1 MGFRKKNAKTKE
13 RFLGEIE
20 EDELFYLLSRG
31 IKEDKIKDLIYKAV
45 LLGKMELTDEKDL
58 FNKIVNS

>member
-1 MGFRKKNAKTKE
+1 MPLMYYF
-13 RFLGEIE
+13 IE
-20 EDELFYLLSRG
+20 EEMKIENILI
-31 IKEDKIKDLIYKAV
+31 IKIIYKAV